1 MFIETALQ
9 ASMEVDTDHLR
20 IGAVRVRWRIVSLN
34 DPSGAD
40 VLISMVGRET
50 PTFDARAGRL
60 AHCLDRPEESVCT
73 WTVGSQWS
81 SLRTGR
87 TNRSPRVIETMPRF
101 VDDIIVVDDFS
112 PSPDRTCEIVS
123 ELATADTRITL
134 IKSDAEWR
142 RRRLD
147 RIGYERASEL
157 RSDVVCVMAGDGQMD
172 PDDLHRIVHPVAS
185 GRADYAKANRLTL
198 QHDLSAIPR
207 PRLVGNMFLSFFTRF
222 ATGYWTIGDAQTG
235 FTAASSALTRPV
247 PPARAVPALR
257 RTERS
262 AAHVRANGARV
273 EDVPTKPRYAI
284 GEVSKMRPGRVALP
298 IAYLLFKGF
307 WKRIFV
313 RYVLLEANPVPLA
326 YVAGLLGF
334 LLGSVWSII
343 LVARTFNGA
352 AAATEVIAASTLFIG
367 GAILLVLAVVLDVLF
382 SLGLSRRKDDWVEAP
397 DPDASPAEA

>member
-1 MFIETALQ
+1 MY
-9 ASMEVDTDHLR
+9 
-20 IGAVRVRWRIVSLN
+20 
-34 DPSGAD
+34 
-40 VLISMVGRET
+40 
-50 PTFDARAGRL
+50 
-60 AHCLDRPEESVCT
+60 LDRRIAVVVPAYREEK
-73 WTVGSQWS
+73 QIAA
-81 SLRTGR
+81 
-87 TNRSPRVIETMPRF
+87 VIETMPRF
-101 VDDIIVVDDFS
+101 VDDIIIVDDFS

-123 ELATADTRITL
+123 ELAGADTRISL
-134 IKSDAEWR
+134 IKRTQNGGVGASIES
-142 RRRLD
+142 
-147 RIGYERASEL
+147 GYERALEL

-207 PRLVGNMFLSFFTRF
+207 PRLVGNMFLSFCTRF

-235 FTAASSALTRPV
+235 FTAASSALTLQF
-247 PPARAVPALR
+247 LR
-257 RTERS
+257 RGLYPRYGVPNDLLLTC
-262 AAHVRANGARV
+262 ALNGARV

-352 AAATEVIAASTLFIG
+352 AAATEVIAASMLFIG